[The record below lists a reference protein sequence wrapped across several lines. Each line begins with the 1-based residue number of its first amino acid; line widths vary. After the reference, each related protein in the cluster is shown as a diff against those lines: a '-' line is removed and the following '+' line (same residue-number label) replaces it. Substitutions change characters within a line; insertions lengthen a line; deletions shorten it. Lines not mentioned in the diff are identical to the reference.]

1 MEIYNFDKIIDRH
14 GSYAI
19 KCDGLNAK
27 FGREDLEPL
36 WIADMDF
43 EVCPAISKAMIK
55 RMQHPVYG
63 YAYAPDSYWESIMK
77 WLNRRHNWNVKR
89 EELTF
94 IPGVVRGVAYA
105 VNYFT
110 KPGDKIII
118 QPPVYHPFKMV
129 IEGNDRIAVNNP
141 LIFEDNNYKM
151 DIEWLKKLL
160 DVEEAKRPKMLI
172 LCNPHNPAGIQ
183 WNEDTLKQLAIVSSQ
198 YNIKVVS
205 DEIHGDLMLYGRRHI
220 PFATVNKEAE
230 KVAITLGAPSKTFN
244 IPGMVS
250 SWMVIN
256 NPELRTPFYKWLEAN
271 EFSSPTFMATLATEA
286 AYCNG
291 EEWLNQMLKYI
302 EGNIAAVEEYLAN
315 NIPAI
320 KAIRPEASF
329 LIWLDCHELGLS
341 QDQLV
346 DLFVDKAHLAL
357 NDGEMFGKE
366 GIGFMR
372 LNVASPRSIII
383 NALKHLHE
391 AINKM

>member
-1 MEIYNFDKIIDRH
+1 MEKYDFDKIIDRH

-27 FGREDLEPL
+27 YGREDLEPL

-43 EVCPAISKAMIK
+43 EVCPAISEAMIK

-63 YAYAPDSYWESIMK
+63 YAYAPDSYWLSITN
-77 WLNRRHNWNVKR
+77 WLKQRHNWEVNR

-94 IPGVVRGVAYA
+94 IPGVVRGVAYTI
-105 VNYFT
+105 NYFT

-118 QPPVYHPFKMV
+118 QQPVYHPFRMV
-129 IEGNDRIAVNNP
+129 IEGNNRIVENNP
-141 LIFEDNNYKM
+141 LIFENDNYRM
-151 DIEWLKKLL
+151 DIAGLEKLL
-160 DVEEAKRPKMLI
+160 DVPECERAKMLI

-183 WNEDTLKQLAIVSSQ
+183 WDEDTLSRLSEVCAKFNV
-198 YNIKVVS
+198 KVVS
-205 DEIHGDLMLYGRRHI
+205 DEIHGDLMLYGQRHI
-220 PFATVNKEAE
+220 PFATVSEDAA

-256 NPELRTPFYKWLEAN
+256 NPELRNSFYHWLEVN
-271 EFSSPTFMATLATEA
+271 EFSSPTFMATIATEA

-291 EEWLNQMLKYI
+291 EKWLNQMLKYI
-302 EGNIAAVEEYLAN
+302 EGNIEAVENYLSE

-329 LIWLDCHELGLS
+329 LIWLDCHELGLT
-341 QDQLV
+341 QEQLV

-383 NALKHLHE
+383 NALEHLRD
-391 AINKM
+391 AINKL